1 MATPSDEIRQMQ
13 AAVTC
18 DTCKNTA
25 KHLCTSC
32 HDRLCDTCKDI
43 HSKSN
48 GTFNHKVVLFTIEA
62 LTSLSGYLYHQVCKI
77 HPNFR
82 AGIGCQKCDVPV
94 CEKCLV
100 GEHNGHSLIELEKLF
115 QNRKEKLEQKL
126 SIVRSE
132 LPKYKT
138 ELEKVKRRQ
147 KEVSENNDT
156 VKGEIECYFESAI
169 SAFEAYKLQLQSSV
183 DLKTSTSL
191 NLLKDQEKHLQ
202 TCIQNMLEYIVNFQT
217 ADLEKRITFILY
229 SACSTNEFIP
239 ESCPLFF
246 RPGILKY
253 SKGCFE
259 KSLMHKISG
268 DVFEKQD
275 NARLLKK
282 EAVQV
287 IKTVHLNQAEVLS
300 LSWDSG
306 LYWVFLSN
314 KSHFQKYN
322 EKGVCVEEIKVDL
335 QNTRNKPFCIVD
347 NTGVRAI
354 YRTET
359 NKLSMLKDS
368 QHKLFIDVAPL
379 RITCLC
385 LTRNGEILAG
395 LVKLTKEN
403 FGMAIKPEY
412 FGIASYSLEGVRK
425 QFITQMMKKWKREP
439 ILEGL
444 VYRSYITENI
454 NGDICLSGE
463 TSLMKVVNVIRPNGD
478 HMYTYVGN
486 EASMTQPFLPRGI
499 CTNELGHI
507 LIADENNHG
516 IHVLNKDGGFLT
528 ILTIPDDPLA
538 SPISLCTD
546 HHNNICIGCA
556 DGKIKVLKY
565 LD

>member
-1 MATPSDEIRQMQ
+1 MATPSDENNQMQ

-43 HSKSN
+43 HSKSK
-48 GTFNHKVVLFTIEA
+48 GTFDHKVVLLTIEA

-82 AGIGCQKCDVPV
+82 ASIGCKKCDVPV

-100 GEHNGHSLIELEKLF
+100 GEHNRHNLIELEKLF

-147 KEVSENNDT
+147 KEVSENIDT

-169 SAFEAYKLQLQSSV
+169 STFKASKLQLLSSV

-202 TCIQNMLEYIVNFQT
+202 TCIQNMLEYIVNFQN
-217 ADLEKRITFILY
+217 ADLEKRVSFILY

-239 ESCPLFF
+239 ESCPLSF
-246 RPGILKY
+246 RPAILKY
-253 SKGCFE
+253 LKGCLE

-268 DVFEKQD
+268 DVFERQD

-314 KSHFQKYN
+314 KSHFEKYN
-322 EKGVCVEEIKVDL
+322 EKGVCVEEVKVDL
-335 QNTRNKPFCIVD
+335 QKTRNKPFCIVD
-347 NTGVRAI
+347 NTGLRAI

-359 NKLSMLKDS
+359 SKLSMLEDS
-368 QHKLFIDVAPL
+368 QQKLFIDVAPL

-412 FGIASYSLEGVRK
+412 FGIASYSLEGERK

-444 VYRSYITENI
+444 VYRSYIAENI

-478 HMYTYVGN
+478 HWYTYEGK

-499 CTNELGHI
+499 CTNELGNI

-538 SPISLCTD
+538 SPISLCID